1 MSQLIPVFPGHRAYV
16 AGTPGFD
23 KVLEAF
29 GRDIV
34 GENGEVNRQA
44 LGKIVFGNKVSP
56 TIDHSL
62 LPIYQ
67 NRLDYRL
74 SR

>member
-1 MSQLIPVFPGHRAYV
+1 VFPGHRAYV

-44 LGKIVFGNKVSP
+44 LGKIVFGNKVIPTFLLSP
-56 TIDHSL
+56 H
-62 LPIYQ
+62 LPKQINLPPQ
-67 NRLDYRL
+67 
-74 SR
+74 

>member
-1 MSQLIPVFPGHRAYV
+1 V

-29 GRDIV
+29 GQEMV

-44 LGKIVFGNKVSP
+44 LGKIVFGNKVIP
-56 TIDHSL
+56 MFLLSL